1 MKRPVFKQSRT
12 LQIFLSSI
20 FLFCPTKIFRL
31 SDSCPATTK
40 KISQR
45 LQADGNNPALS
56 PTLQLR
62 KSHRGRGLDVKPPSI
77 SQHCGDNQK
86 VITRHISPANPP
98 LSCRWGGGAVDTNDW
113 CITFTRLIG
122 IVEKPRA
129 SPSVFN
135 TSLGTLCNVNSKLNG
150 KSCLIPL
157 VIFGTPLQTLIVP
170 ICMQRRV
177 ASVPAH
183 QSYNNLAD

>member
-1 MKRPVFKQSRT
+1 MFNPRQFPSTAGTIKKYLPGTLARLFTRYPV
-12 LQIFLSSI
+12 
-20 FLFCPTKIFRL
+20 
-31 SDSCPATTK
+31 
-40 KISQR
+40 
-45 LQADGNNPALS
+45 G
-56 PTLQLR
+56 
-62 KSHRGRGLDVKPPSI
+62 GG
-77 SQHCGDNQK
+77 
-86 VITRHISPANPP
+86 
-98 LSCRWGGGAVDTNDW
+98 GGGAVDTNDW

-122 IVEKPRA
+122 IVE
-129 SPSVFN
+129 N

-177 ASVPAH
+177 ASEPAH